1 MTTLDGSQGEGG
13 GQILRSA
20 LALSLVTGRPFRID
34 RIRAR
39 RPKPGLMRQ
48 HLACV
53 EAAARI
59 GSATVDGAALGS
71 TELAF
76 RPGPVVPGAY
86 EFKIG
91 SACSTMLLFQ
101 TILPPL
107 LLADGPSEVVL
118 EGGTHNPFAPP
129 FPFIQA
135 SFLPLLRR
143 MGLRGSGRVAPSKP
157 HGS

>member
-1 MTTLDGSQGEGG
+1 
-13 GQILRSA
+13 
-20 LALSLVTGRPFRID
+20 
-34 RIRAR
+34 
-39 RPKPGLMRQ
+39 MRQ
-48 HLACV
+48 HMACV

-59 GSATVDGAALGS
+59 GAATVDGAVLGS
-71 TELAF
+71 TALTF
-76 RPGPVVPGAY
+76 QPGPVGPGAH
-86 EFKIG
+86 EIKIG
-91 SACSTMLLFQ
+91 SAGSTMLLLQ

-135 SFLPLLRR
+135 AFLPLLCR